1 LIHKIDL
8 NGYIKKKLGGFNMTS
23 RSAPIT
29 SSELAN
35 LWMAYQEKTM
45 IVRVLEHFIEHASD
59 EEKQLLQSH
68 YNSALNNIEMITS
81 ILQQEGAVV
90 PIGFTA
96 SDVHKGVPK
105 LYDYM
110 FDIMYLHMMT
120 KVEMSLYALFTGM
133 SYRKDIE
140 DFFIRLTSESQAM
153 NSQATQFL
161 LEKGVL
167 ARPPFVTMPKEV
179 NFVQD
184 KNYMGGLWFSEKR
197 SLNTV
202 EVSLIHHAVETN
214 LIGMQLMIGFAQ
226 VASDQEVQDFL
237 AKGMKLSK
245 KIEIDLG
252 EFLRDSFIEPPATH
266 AGKATTSKTAPFS
279 DKLMMYNTSLLA
291 SFGLGS
297 NALGGAFSL
306 RSDLPTKMA
315 FIAKDIFTFA
325 QDGGKIMIKNGWM
338 EEPPQIEDR
347 NQLTK

>member
-1 LIHKIDL
+1 
-8 NGYIKKKLGGFNMTS
+8 MTS
-23 RSAPIT
+23 SQVPISA
-29 SSELAN
+29 SELAN

-45 IVRVLEHFIEHASD
+45 ILRVLEHFIEHAGD
-59 EEKQLLQSH
+59 AEKKLLQTH
-68 YNSALNNIEMITS
+68 YDNAAIKVEMITM
-81 ILQQEGAVV
+81 ILQQEGAVI
-90 PIGFTA
+90 PIGFTE

-105 LYDYM
+105 LFDYLY
-110 FDIMYLHMMT
+110 DIMYLHMMT

-140 DFFIRLTSESQAM
+140 DFFIGLTAESQEM
-153 NSQATQFL
+153 NSQSTQLL

-167 ARPPFVTMPKEV
+167 VRPALVTMPKEV
-179 NFVQD
+179 HFVND
-184 KNYMGGLWFSEKR
+184 KNYMDGFTWFSEKR

-202 EVSLIHHAVETN
+202 EVSLIHHAIETN

-226 VASDQEVQDFL
+226 VATNPEVQDYFV
-237 AKGMKLSK
+237 KGMKLSK

-252 EFLRDSFIEPPATH
+252 EFLRQSFIEPPATH
-266 AGKATTSKTAPFS
+266 AGKATTSKAAPFS
-279 DKLMMYNTSLLA
+279 DKLMMYNSSLLA

-315 FIAKDIFTFA
+315 FLAKDIFSFA
-325 QDGGKIMIKNGWM
+325 QEGGKIMIKNGWM

-347 NQLTK
+347 NQLTN